1 MNNWRYASAL
11 PSKEWRG
18 HMSIP
23 REIQLRTCS
32 DGLRLTQAPI
42 TELNQLRRPIL
53 SLQDITIKPDMN
65 VLSAVSAAKMEIIA
79 EFEIGTA
86 IEFGFKVRKSSS
98 SNQETVIGLEV
109 AVSSSAPA
117 LKLERKVDLRLYRL
131 KVTFQFH

>member
-1 MNNWRYASAL
+1 
-11 PSKEWRG
+11 
-18 HMSIP
+18 
-23 REIQLRTCS
+23 
-32 DGLRLTQAPI
+32 
-42 TELNQLRRPIL
+42 
-53 SLQDITIKPDMN
+53 MN